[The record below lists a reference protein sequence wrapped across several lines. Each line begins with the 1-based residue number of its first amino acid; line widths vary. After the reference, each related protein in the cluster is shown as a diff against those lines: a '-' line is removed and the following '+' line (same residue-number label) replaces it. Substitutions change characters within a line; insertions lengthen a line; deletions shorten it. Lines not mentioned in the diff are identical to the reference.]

1 MGKVAPHLS
10 AALALGFA
18 ASLFAAGLDDLSI
31 ARQALRDGVWHVARE
46 HGRQVPGD
54 EGRLIVLESFA
65 SENRWDDVRRELANI
80 PPASTNI
87 AFSYYRAVCDGDL
100 QTAIRSLREAG
111 SQAGEA
117 ESRMLEADLR
127 LRLGDKD
134 GARKLW
140 QDVLSMTNASDRAR
154 SFAAMNVGDTSALR
168 ALSLSVASPSLK
180 RQIALRLG
188 ILLLPKA
195 ETREEGEKLIRL
207 TVSDNPDAAGASD
220 AYVAMA
226 VQEKTE
232 GRFQEA
238 LRTLAEVTEIWP
250 AAAQRVDVNEFRG
263 ETLLALDRSAEA
275 LASFEKALALS
286 KDRSETARLL
296 FKEGEALSALG
307 RGEEAMARYRAVIE
321 TYADTETAVRLSRT
335 IALRTREEEG
345 RTAFRN
351 YQFDEAHRIFSDVA
365 REDPDRRERMAYLE
379 VLCLYG
385 LGRDD
390 EAFSRARDLVARAQ
404 DDRVKALALLW
415 MAKFSYNRGDWR
427 EAISRFS
434 AFAKLRPQDP
444 FAPKALLWAARA
456 ARQAEDFPLA
466 IDLATRLNEAYPQDD
481 ALAPALL
488 IQAEALIEQTRFDE
502 ALLVLEKAASSPR
515 ATVETRRDARLLT
528 GDALFALG
536 ADNPACYDKA
546 LETYRAVREEASSDL
561 KTRLLVSFK
570 MGRVFE
576 KLKKGDEA
584 IDCYYSS
591 VVLAYRDGRARG
603 ELRGSD
609 GEMPFVRAAFRLADI
624 FESRGLDYQ
633 AQGVLRLVVES
644 DIPAS
649 REASKRLERISRK
662 GLFP

>member
-1 MGKVAPHLS
+1 MSPVASRLS
-10 AALALGFA
+10 AALVLGLA

-31 ARQALRDGVWHVARE
+31 ARQALRDGVWHVARA

-54 EGRLIVLESFA
+54 EGRLIVLESLA
-65 SENRWDDVRRELANI
+65 SENRWDDVRQELANI

-87 AFSYYRAVCDGDL
+87 AFSYYRAVCDGDFEA
-100 QTAIRSLREAG
+100 AIRSLRAAG

-117 ESRMLEADLR
+117 ESKMLEADLLR
-127 LRLGDKD
+127 RLGDNN
-134 GARKLW
+134 GAGKLW
-140 QDVLSMTNASDRAR
+140 HDVLAMTNASERAR
-154 SFAAMNVGDTSALR
+154 SVAAMNAGDTSALR
-168 ALSLSVASPSLK
+168 ALYRTVASPSLK

-188 ILLLPKA
+188 VLLLPTA
-195 ETREEGEKLIRL
+195 ETRAEGESLIRQ
-207 TVSDNPDAAGASD
+207 TVSDNPDAVGASD

-226 VQEKTE
+226 VQAKAE
-232 GRFQEA
+232 GRSQEA

-250 AAAQRVDVNEFRG
+250 REAQRVDVNEYRG
-263 ETLLALDRSAEA
+263 EILLALDRPGEA
-275 LASFEKALALS
+275 LAALGKAKTLS
-286 KDRSETARLL
+286 QDRSETARIL

-351 YQFDEAHRIFSDVA
+351 YRFDEAHRIFSDVA
-365 REDPDRRERMAYLE
+365 REDPDRAERMAYLE
-379 VLCLYG
+379 ILCLYG
-385 LGRDD
+385 LGRDE

-404 DDRVKALALLW
+404 DDRVKALALVW

-427 EAISRFS
+427 EAISRFA
-434 AFAKLRPQDP
+434 AFAKLRPEDP

-466 IDLATRLNEAYPQDD
+466 IDLATRLSDAYPQDD

-502 ALLVLEKAASSPR
+502 ALLVLEKAASSPHG
-515 ATVETRRDARLLT
+515 TVETRRDARLLT

-536 ADNPACYDKA
+536 ADNPACYKKA
-546 LETYRAVREEASSDL
+546 LETYRAAREEASSDL
-561 KTRLLVSFK
+561 KTRLLAAFK
-570 MGRVFE
+570 MGRVLE
-576 KLKKGDEA
+576 KLKQGDEA

-603 ELRGSD
+603 ELRGGD

-624 FESRGLDYQ
+624 FEARGLDYQ

-644 DIPAS
+644 DVPAS
-649 REASKRLERISRK
+649 REAAKRLERISRK